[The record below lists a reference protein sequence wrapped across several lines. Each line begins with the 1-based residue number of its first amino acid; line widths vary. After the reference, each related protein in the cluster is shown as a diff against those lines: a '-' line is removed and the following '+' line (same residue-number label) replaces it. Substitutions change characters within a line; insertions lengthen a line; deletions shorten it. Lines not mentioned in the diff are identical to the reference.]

1 MSRGT
6 GRAEGFVVGSHLSV
20 AGGFPH
26 AVDAAERLGASALQV
41 FTRAPSAW
49 RARPIDAAEAAAFRE
64 RVSRS
69 GLRFVAVHAIYLL
82 NLATS
87 DEALY
92 ERSVT
97 TLVEEVERAAALG
110 AACVVTHLGA
120 HRGAGSKQGID
131 RVARAVGRALAT
143 TREVELL
150 LETSAGSGTTLGGRF
165 EEVAAIVD
173 RAADDRVGVCF
184 DTCHAF
190 AAGYDLR
197 TPPAVDATL
206 RSLERTV
213 GLRLLRLVHLN
224 DSAFALGSGRDRH
237 EHLGVGAIGPGLAA
251 VVRHPALANVPFILE
266 TPKTLDGRDDADEVN
281 LRWARKARRG
291 EEGS

>member
-1 MSRGT
+1 MSRNVA
-6 GRAEGFVVGSHLSV
+6 RPEGFVVGSHLSV
-20 AGGFPH
+20 AGGFAR
-26 AVDAAERLGASALQV
+26 AVDTAERLGASALQV

-49 RARPIDAAEAAAFRE
+49 RARPIDAAEAAAFRD
-64 RVSRS
+64 RASQS

-92 ERSVT
+92 ERSVV

-120 HRGAGSKQGID
+120 HRGAGPEQGIE
-131 RVARAVGRALAT
+131 RVVRAVGRALAT
-143 TREVELL
+143 TRRIQLL

-165 EEVAAIVD
+165 EELAAIVD
-173 RAADDRVGVCF
+173 GAADDRVGVCF

-197 TPPAVDATL
+197 TRRAVDATL
-206 RSLERTV
+206 RGFGRTV
-213 GLRLLRLVHLN
+213 GRPLLRLVHLN

-237 EHLGVGAIGPGLAA
+237 EHLGRGAIGSRLAA
-251 VVRHPALANVPFILE
+251 VVRHPALADVPFVLE

-281 LRWARKARRG
+281 LRWARNARRG

>member
-1 MSRGT
+1 MSRRT

-82 NLATS
+82 NLATP
-87 DEALY
+87 DETLY

-237 EHLGVGAIGPGLAA
+237 EHLGVGAIGSGLAA